1 MLKNYL
7 ITAFRNLKRH
17 KVYSAINIVGL
28 AIGFAV
34 SLVITFYV
42 IHDLTFDRFH
52 DNAENIYRV
61 LSIEKK
67 TGVKNSITSGPL
79 MKAIK
84 ENIPEI
90 RAATRL
96 AGPYP
101 MAINRPGIDDVPTD
115 DPSVDGD
122 LRHIRPTSVITMT
135 IFTDSGFFKVFDFKI
150 LAGAKADAL
159 NVPGS
164 IFLTPRIAKAR
175 FGKENPLGK
184 PLSIK
189 GIENAYVAGIVEAPP
204 SNSHIQ
210 FEAIAP
216 LYLERMAWRW
226 DSWENLGLNG
236 YVSLHPNADPSLVNK
251 KIRQVAED
259 NNFPKIF
266 VPQLQPLLDV
276 HLGSAHHL
284 YDYSNR
290 GKNEAS
296 VVYIMGMIGLII
308 LLIACFNFINLST
321 SRAATRATE
330 VGIRKVVGARRINL
344 AFQFL
349 GEALL
354 MTITSFFIAL
364 IIVKITLPSL
374 DTILRKELEVNFAEN
389 PLLIL
394 LLFIIAVFIGF
405 ISGIFPSLVL
415 SSFKPVNILKGKFHT
430 GKAGLVLRKIL
441 VVIQF
446 VITTSLIVGVL
457 FIIAQI
463 NFLQSRDMGYNWDN
477 VVVVPRKPRGEDILK
492 NNIAAIPGVV
502 SLGRVETPTSYYFS
516 RIEVFPK
523 DDGRTN
529 SFRAIQLEI
538 DDGFLNAL
546 EIAMLKGRNFSKQF
560 ATDKADAVIVSETF
574 VKRTGRDINNLMGKL
589 LSFVDRKG
597 NIFQKKVIGVTED
610 FHYLTARQALEPM
623 VLHLRPDAPY
633 LMIRLTPGQISRSF
647 ERIKGE
653 GKKLYP
659 HRPPRTYFFDKDFDV
674 QFENDREFA
683 RNIGIFA
690 IIGIFIACLGQIG
703 LVSYTIEQRRKEI
716 VVRKVFGCGELKV
729 VSLLSLDFLRWVV
742 LACVIAWPC
751 GYLAI
756 KNWVNEFVYRI
767 PFTVWPFLLAA
778 AGSLIIAFLTLSFQT
793 FKAAR
798 ANPADTLREVG

>member
-1 MLKNYL
+1 M
-7 ITAFRNLKRH
+7 RH
-17 KVYSAINIVGL
+17 KLYSAINIIGL

-34 SLVITFYV
+34 SLVITFYL

-67 TGVKNSITSGPL
+67 TGVKNSITSGLL

-84 ENIPEI
+84 ENIPEV
-90 RAATRL
+90 RAAARIVEGPTRT
-96 AGPYP
+96 
-101 MAINRPGIDDVPTD
+101 AINRPGIDDVPLD
-115 DPSVDGD
+115 DPSIDDD
-122 LRHIRPTSVITMT
+122 LRHITPTSVITMS
-135 IFTDSGFFKVFDFKI
+135 IFTDSDFFEVFDFKI
-150 LAGAKADAL
+150 LAGAKAEAL

-164 IFLTPRIAKAR
+164 VFLTPRVAKAR
-175 FGKENPLGK
+175 FGEENPLGK
-184 PLSIK
+184 PLSMK
-189 GIENAYVAGIVEAPP
+189 KLENAYVAGIVEAPP
-204 SNSHIQ
+204 PNSHIQ
-210 FEAIAP
+210 FGVIGYLDLEKGAP
-216 LYLERMAWRW
+216 RW
-226 DSWENLGLNG
+226 NSWENLGLNG
-236 YVSLHPNADPSLVNK
+236 YVSLNPNADPSLVNK
-251 KIRQVAED
+251 KIRQVAKD
-259 NNFPKIF
+259 NNFPEIF
-266 VPQLQPLLDV
+266 APQLQPLLDV
-276 HLGSAHHL
+276 HLGSSHHV
-284 YDYSNR
+284 YDYFNK
-290 GKNEAS
+290 GKNDAV

-308 LLIACFNFINLST
+308 LLIACINFINLST
-321 SRAATRATE
+321 SRAATRAPE

-349 GEALL
+349 GEAMM

-374 DTILRKELEVNFAEN
+374 DTILRKELEINFSEN

-394 LLFIIAVFIGF
+394 LLLVIAVFIGF
-405 ISGIFPSLVL
+405 VSGIFPSLVL

-463 NFLQSRDMGYNWDN
+463 NFLQSMDMGYNRDN
-477 VVVVPRKPRGEDILK
+477 VVVVPRKPGGEDILK
-492 NNIAAIPGVV
+492 NNIAAVPGVV

-516 RIEVFPK
+516 RIEVFPE

-529 SFRAIQLEI
+529 SFRAVQLEI

-546 EIAMLKGRNFSKQF
+546 EIAILKGRNFSKQF
-560 ATDKADAVIVSETF
+560 ATDKADAVMVNETF
-574 VKRTGRDINNLMGKL
+574 VKRTGRDINNLIGKM

-597 NIFQKKVIGVTED
+597 NIFQKKVIGMTED

-623 VLHLRPDAPY
+623 VLHFRPDAPF
-633 LMIRLTPGQISRSF
+633 LMIRLAPGQISRSI
-647 ERIKGE
+647 EGIKEE

-683 RNIGIFA
+683 GNIVIFA

-729 VSLLSLDFLRWVV
+729 VRLLSMDFLRWVV

-767 PFTVWPFLLAA
+767 PFTFWPFLLAA
-778 AGSLIIAFLTLSFQT
+778 VVSLVIAFLTLSFQT

>member
-1 MLKNYL
+1 
-7 ITAFRNLKRH
+7 
-17 KVYSAINIVGL
+17 
-28 AIGFAV
+28 
-34 SLVITFYV
+34 
-42 IHDLTFDRFH
+42 
-52 DNAENIYRV
+52 
-61 LSIEKK
+61 
-67 TGVKNSITSGPL
+67 
-79 MKAIK
+79 
-84 ENIPEI
+84 
-90 RAATRL
+90 
-96 AGPYP
+96 
-101 MAINRPGIDDVPTD
+101 
-115 DPSVDGD
+115 
-122 LRHIRPTSVITMT
+122 
-135 IFTDSGFFKVFDFKI
+135 
-150 LAGAKADAL
+150 
-159 NVPGS
+159 
-164 IFLTPRIAKAR
+164 
-175 FGKENPLGK
+175 
-184 PLSIK
+184 
-189 GIENAYVAGIVEAPP
+189 
-204 SNSHIQ
+204 
-210 FEAIAP
+210 
-216 LYLERMAWRW
+216 
-226 DSWENLGLNG
+226 
-236 YVSLHPNADPSLVNK
+236 
-251 KIRQVAED
+251 
-259 NNFPKIF
+259 
-266 VPQLQPLLDV
+266 
-276 HLGSAHHL
+276 
-284 YDYSNR
+284 
-290 GKNEAS
+290 
-296 VVYIMGMIGLII
+296 MGMIGLII

-321 SRAATRATE
+321 SRAATRAPE

-349 GEALL
+349 GEAML
-354 MTITSFFIAL
+354 MTITSFLIAL

-374 DTILRKELEVNFAEN
+374 DTILRKELEINFSEN

-394 LLFIIAVFIGF
+394 LLFVIAVFIGF

-430 GKAGLVLRKIL
+430 GKAGLMLRKIL

-446 VITTSLIVGVL
+446 VITTSLILGIL

-463 NFLQSRDMGYNWDN
+463 NFLQSRDMGYNRDN
-477 VVVVPRKPRGEDILK
+477 VVVVPRKPGGEDILK

-502 SLGRVETPTSYYFS
+502 SLGRVETPTSYYLS

-529 SFRAIQLEI
+529 SFRALQLRI
-538 DDGFLNAL
+538 DEGFLNAM
-546 EIAMLKGRNFSKQF
+546 EIAFVKGRNFSKQF
-560 ATDKADAVIVSETF
+560 ATDKTDAVIVNETF
-574 VKRTGRDINNLMGKL
+574 VKRTGRDINNLMGKS

-647 ERIKGE
+647 ERIKEE

-683 RNIGIFA
+683 RNIVIFA
-690 IIGIFIACLGQIG
+690 IIGIIIACLGQIG

-729 VSLLSLDFLRWVV
+729 VRLLSIDFLRWVV

-756 KNWVNEFVYRI
+756 KNWVNEFVYRV
-767 PFTVWPFLLAA
+767 PLTVWPFLLAA
-778 AGSLIIAFLTLSFQT
+778 AVSLVIAFLTLSFQT

-798 ANPADTLREVG
+798 ANLADTLREVG

>member
-1 MLKNYL
+1 M
-7 ITAFRNLKRH
+7 RH
-17 KVYSAINIVGL
+17 KLHSAINIIGL

-34 SLVITFYV
+34 SLVITFYL

-61 LSIEKK
+61 LSIEEK
-67 TGVKNSITSGPL
+67 TGVKYSITSGPL

-84 ENIPEI
+84 ESIPEV
-90 RAATRL
+90 RAATRIVE
-96 AGPYP
+96 GPTRT
-101 MAINRPGIDDVPTD
+101 AINRPGIDDVPLD
-115 DPSVDGD
+115 DPRIDGD
-122 LRHIRPTSVITMT
+122 LRHITPTSVITMS
-135 IFTDSGFFKVFDFKI
+135 IFTDSDFFEVFDFKI

-164 IFLTPRIAKAR
+164 VFLTPQVAKAR
-175 FGKENPLGK
+175 FGDENPLGK

-189 GIENAYVAGIVEAPP
+189 EIENAYVAGIVEAPP
-204 SNSHIQ
+204 PNSHIQ
-210 FEAIAP
+210 FGAIAA
-216 LYLERMAWRW
+216 LDLEKGDPRW
-226 DSWENLGLNG
+226 NSWENLGPNG
-236 YVSLHPNADPSLVNK
+236 YVSLNPNADPSVVNK
-251 KIRQVAED
+251 KMRQVAED

-266 VPQLQPLLDV
+266 TPQLQPLLDV
-276 HLGSAHHL
+276 HLGSAYHV
-284 YDYSNR
+284 YDHFNK
-290 GKNEAS
+290 GKNDAA
-296 VVYIMGMIGLII
+296 VVNIMGVTGLIV

-321 SRAATRATE
+321 SRTATRAPE

-349 GEALL
+349 GEAML
-354 MTITSFFIAL
+354 MTITSFLIAL

-374 DTILRKELEVNFAEN
+374 DTILRKKLEINFSEN

-394 LLFIIAVFIGF
+394 LLLVIAVFIGF

-430 GKAGLVLRKIL
+430 GKAGLMLRKIL
-441 VVIQF
+441 VVMQF

-463 NFLQSRDMGYNWDN
+463 NFLQSRDMGYNRDN
-477 VVVVPRKPRGEDILK
+477 VVVVPRKPSGEDILK
-492 NNIAAIPGVV
+492 NNLAAIPGVV
-502 SLGRVETPTSYYFS
+502 SLGRVEDLTGYDFS
-516 RIEVFPK
+516 RIEVFPT

-529 SFRAIQLEI
+529 SFNALELSI
-538 DDGFLNAL
+538 DEGFFDAL
-546 EIAMLKGRNFSKQF
+546 EIAIVKGRNFSKQF
-560 ATDKADAVIVSETF
+560 VTDKADAVMVNEKF
-574 VKRTGRDINNLMGKL
+574 VKRTGRDINNLMGKT
-589 LSFVDRKG
+589 LSFVDPEG
-597 NIFQKKVIGVTED
+597 NIFQKRVIGVTED

-623 VLHLRPDAPY
+623 VLYFRPDAPY
-633 LMIRLTPGQISRSF
+633 LMIRLAPGQISRSL
-647 ERIKGE
+647 ERIKEE
-653 GKKLYP
+653 GKKLDPY
-659 HRPPRTYFFDKDFDV
+659 RPPRTYFFDKDFDV
-674 QFENDREFA
+674 QFEEDREFA

-729 VSLLSLDFLRWVV
+729 VSLLSIDFLRWVV
-742 LACVIAWPC
+742 LASVIAWPC

-756 KNWVNEFVYRI
+756 KNWLNEFVYRI

-778 AGSLIIAFLTLSFQT
+778 AGSLVIAFLTLSFQT

-798 ANPADTLREVG
+798 TNPADTLREVG